1 MHSFGRDIFADLRGR
16 FMQLF
21 RRDAMLHHYT
31 KVGSY
36 LYLVLYYTTV
46 ILILVVFVDTG
57 YRADRLHYLMRG
69 LRLIRWELSV
79 SHVAIAMCIFHWWW
93 SLGAI

>member
-1 MHSFGRDIFADLRGR
+1 
-16 FMQLF
+16 MQLF

-36 LYLVLYYTTV
+36 FYLVLYYTRV
-46 ILILVVFVDTG
+46 ILILVVFVDTV
-57 YRADRLHYLMRG
+57 YRADRLHYLMRW

-79 SHVAIAMCIFHWWW
+79 PFEAIVMCTFHCWW
-93 SLGAI
+93 SRSNMQYE